1 MATPDEGWLFKGIKV
16 GGRVVRP
23 QDLGSILTRLDLSGC
38 LFLDCQ
44 MSSEGPSHLRPSANY
59 TGVCS
64 IYVMRYRGKIGFS
77 AHARI
82 KSHEAQIRACSEQSI
97 MAQLLMSQEQEN

>member
-1 MATPDEGWLFKGIKV
+1 M
-16 GGRVVRP
+16 VRP
-23 QDLGSILTRLDLSGC
+23 QDLGSILTRLNLSGC
-38 LFLDCQ
+38 LFPDCR
-44 MSSEGPSHLRPSANY
+44 MSSEGEGPSHLRPSANY